1 MWRTGW
7 KEQTAD
13 GNQVA
18 GPGSD
23 SEDGEK
29 QRMGLKGLL
38 NRQNLKDKHS
48 DQDVRN
54 EKQEKLSAITQVS
67 RF

>member
-1 MWRTGW
+1 MEG
-7 KEQTAD
+7 AD
-13 GNQVA
+13 CRQESGCWTS
-18 GPGSD
+18 GSD

>member
-1 MWRTGW
+1 
-7 KEQTAD
+7 
-13 GNQVA
+13 
-18 GPGSD
+18 
-23 SEDGEK
+23 
-29 QRMGLKGLL
+29 MGLKGLL